1 MNYDLKYYSSRF
13 FYMWGVCVN
22 RVVANVFS
30 FLSLSLSFFLFFSC
44 VVVLVVVVITTGN
57 ICLL

>member
-22 RVVANVFS
+22 RVVANIFS
-30 FLSLSLSFFLFFSC
+30 FLLSLSLSFFSFH
-44 VVVLVVVVITTGN
+44 V
-57 ICLL
+57 

>member
-1 MNYDLKYYSSRF
+1 
-13 FYMWGVCVN
+13 MWGVCVN

-30 FLSLSLSFFLFFSC
+30 FLSLSLSFLFFSC
-44 VVVLVVVVITTGN
+44 VVVLVVVDITTGS

>member
-13 FYMWGVCVN
+13 FYMCGVCVN

-30 FLSLSLSFFLFFSC
+30 FLSLSLSFLFFSC

>member
-22 RVVANVFS
+22 RVVANIFS
-30 FLSLSLSFFLFFSC
+30 FLLSLSLSFFSLH
-44 VVVLVVVVITTGN
+44 V
-57 ICLL
+57 

>member
-1 MNYDLKYYSSRF
+1 
-13 FYMWGVCVN
+13 MWGVCVN

-30 FLSLSLSFFLFFSC
+30 FLSLSLFLSFLFFSC